1 VIDLVG
7 LFVVGGVCSSLFDH
21 VGMSHADFVL
31 DSLMDDATGV
41 SFVAVEGGARF
52 SSSLAAVG
60 GDSYGGLQSG
70 VQGTR
75 TSKGKLYSVVSFSV
89 PIICLFR
96 CYGLGWWLVLH
107 SEKLYGQL
115 ASRSEN
121 LVSR

>member
-1 VIDLVG
+1 
-7 LFVVGGVCSSLFDH
+7 
-21 VGMSHADFVL
+21 MSDADFVL
-31 DSLMDDATGV
+31 DSLMDEATGV
-41 SFVAVEGGARF
+41 SFVVVEGRLA
-52 SSSLAAVG
+52 SLPPLPPSVATRM
-60 GDSYGGLQSG
+60 GGLQSG

-75 TSKGKLYSVVSFSV
+75 TSKGKLYSVVTFSV

-96 CYGLGWWLVLH
+96 CCGLGWWLVLH